1 MRKKKVF
8 YGFII
13 AAVLCMT
20 SCGDDEAA
28 EAGMQAEAEV
38 SEPETDV
45 QAETVAIGT
54 EIEVPE
60 DVSADAEPGGQAD
73 GTIDVDLTQLSSTM
87 VYSEVY
93 NMMINPEDYLGRMV
107 KMNGMFATYENE
119 ETGQIY
125 FACIISDATACCSQG
140 IEFELVG
147 DYSYPD
153 DYPELGSDITVTGIF
168 ETYDEDGYT
177 YCRLKNAKLG

>member
-1 MRKKKVF
+1 MLCMRDREKGWKGMRKRKVF

-20 SCGDDEAA
+20 SCGNDEAA
-28 EAGMQAEAEV
+28 EAGMQAEA
-38 SEPETDV
+38 
-45 QAETVAIGT
+45 AAGT

>member
-1 MRKKKVF
+1 MRKRTVM
-8 YGFII
+8 YGFL
-13 AAVLCMT
+13 AAVVLCMT
-20 SCGDDEAA
+20 SCGNDEAA
-28 EAGMQAEAEV
+28 EAGMQAGA
-38 SEPETDV
+38 
-45 QAETVAIGT
+45 VAGT

-60 DVSADAEPGGQAD
+60 DVSADAEPGGQAN
-73 GTIDVDLTQLSSTM
+73 GMIDVDLTQLSSTM

-93 NMMINPEDYLGRMV
+93 NMMISPEEYLGRMV